1 MLSSIYHDE
10 DMPMIESGI
19 ELQLVDNNDELH
31 LPSDSPQPEKHHLF
45 MEHLIPLHHSLA
57 SPDMQSMVA
66 TQNAMV
72 ANIFSKSQGAAL
84 QVSNINIDRNKSNK
98 SDANQVKS
106 LARIYVS
113 ICLLLSMLLVEQG
126 I

>member
-1 MLSSIYHDE
+1 
-10 DMPMIESGI
+10 MPMIESGI

-84 QVSNINIDRNKSNK
+84 QVSNINIDRNKSNNK
-98 SDANQVKS
+98 RCAFYGSGPLQDGGEAAQ
-106 LARIYVS
+106 
-113 ICLLLSMLLVEQG
+113 EG
-126 I
+126 